1 MWPTQPSDSAG
12 TTMLARWLH
21 TLFALGILAVV
32 LGIFYSSAL
41 ILVGLAFMVTP
52 LTLGVIASIER
63 NYR

>member
-1 MWPTQPSDSAG
+1 
-12 TTMLARWLH
+12 MLARWLH